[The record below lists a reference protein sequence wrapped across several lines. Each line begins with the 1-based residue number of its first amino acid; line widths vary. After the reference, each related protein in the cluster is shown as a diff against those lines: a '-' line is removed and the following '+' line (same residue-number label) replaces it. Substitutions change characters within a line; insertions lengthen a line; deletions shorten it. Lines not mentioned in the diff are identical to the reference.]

1 VHKDLDD
8 FLKQYEYAA
17 NSCDFD
23 KVAPLIAK
31 NAVFWFTNE
40 TYRGKAAIKKAFE
53 ETWAKI
59 KTEQYKIF
67 DIEWLVNEDNIA
79 VCIYSF
85 TSDGIVDGKRQVYKG
100 RGTNI
105 LSKND
110 SKWYI
115 LHEHLSKVPGN

>member
-1 VHKDLDD
+1 MRKDLDD
-8 FLKQYEYAA
+8 FLTQYEYAA

-31 NAVFWFTNE
+31 NAVFWFTNG
-40 TYRGKAAIKKAFE
+40 TYRGKPAIKKAFE

-67 DIEWLVNEDNIA
+67 DIEWLVDEDNLA
-79 VCIYSF
+79 VCMYSF
-85 TSDGIVDGKRQVYKG
+85 KSDGVVEGKRQVYKG

-105 LSKND
+105 LNKRGG
-110 SKWYI
+110 KWCI
-115 LHEHLSKVPGN
+115 VHEHLSKMPGN